1 MNNKNDNTRLV
12 SILMNCYNGELYLSD
27 AIDSIIGQTYQNWEL
42 IFWDNQ
48 STDKSKAIFDYYNDS
63 RLKYYFAPEHTALGV
78 ARERAFKH
86 LSGDFIAVLDSDDI
100 WFPEKL
106 EKQLKLFIDRDVG
119 IVISDAIFF
128 NQFDERILYGEIFP
142 PEGKVFRELM
152 TGYFVTLTTVM
163 LRKSVVDKL
172 EYGFDSDFS
181 YIADF
186 DIVLRVAK
194 ISKLAICKEVLAK
207 WRVHSVSLS
216 WKSSITF
223 PKERELWIEKQI
235 NQDPI
240 FLNKYS
246 KEISILHSK
255 NFLLMAIDALS
266 NNNRKRAF
274 RLILKTNF
282 KNWYDYALLCLCF
295 IPYSN
300 KMLKFLQKRRMK
312 RLLR

>member
-1 MNNKNDNTRLV
+1 
-12 SILMNCYNGELYLSD
+12 MNCYNGELFLKE
-27 AIDSIIGQTYQNWEL
+27 AIDSVIDQTYQNWEL

-48 STDKSKAIFDYYNDS
+48 STDKSKEIFDSYEDG
-63 RLKYYFAPEHTALGV
+63 RLKYFCAPEHTDLGT
-78 ARERAFKH
+78 ARESAFKH
-86 LSGDFIAVLDSDDI
+86 LSGDFIAVLDCDDI
-100 WFPEKL
+100 WFAHKL
-106 EKQLKLFIDRDVG
+106 ENQLQLFIDKEVG

-128 NQFDERILYGEIFP
+128 NQFDERALYGEIFP
-142 PEGKVFRELM
+142 KEGKVFRELL

-163 LRKSVVDKL
+163 LRKSTVDKL

-186 DIVLRVAK
+186 DLVLRVAR

-207 WRVHSVSLS
+207 WRVHGVSLS

-223 PKERELWIEKQI
+223 PKERELWIKKQI
-235 NQDPI
+235 KQDPI
-240 FLNKYS
+240 FLKKYS
-246 KEISILHSK
+246 SEIEILHSK
-255 NFLLMAIDALS
+255 NFLLMAVDALS
-266 NNNRKRAF
+266 NNNRKKAF

-282 KNWYDYALLCLCF
+282 KGWYDYALVCLCF

-300 KMLKFLQKRRMK
+300 LMLKFLQKRRMK